1 MEKLYGELLLALK
14 DHDKESALKISMEA
28 LKNKVVDISTL
39 YGYIL
44 APALNNVIDEFK
56 DDDDLIWQE
65 HVRSSIIMSI
75 IENCYSYV
83 IKERD
88 ILKKENQGKV
98 IVLCPKYEDHIIGAR
113 MASDI
118 FTITGYETTFIG
130 ANTPCK
136 TVLKAI
142 ETIRPDII
150 TISVTNFYNII
161 ETKKTID
168 RINDTFDYGIK
179 FILSGHAFKNSKDK
193 VKEIG
198 GDLYLE
204 KLEDIF
210 SLKEGGN

>member
-1 MEKLYGELLLALK
+1 MYKR
-14 DHDKESALKISMEA
+14 
-28 LKNKVVDISTL
+28 
-39 YGYIL
+39 
-44 APALNNVIDEFK
+44 
-56 DDDDLIWQE
+56 Q
-65 HVRSSIIMSI
+65 
-75 IENCYSYV
+75 
-83 IKERD
+83 
-88 ILKKENQGKV
+88 
-98 IVLCPKYEDHIIGAR
+98 
-113 MASDI
+113 
-118 FTITGYETTFIG
+118 
-130 ANTPCK
+130 
-136 TVLKAI
+136 VLKAI

-161 ETKKTID
+161 ETKKTIY